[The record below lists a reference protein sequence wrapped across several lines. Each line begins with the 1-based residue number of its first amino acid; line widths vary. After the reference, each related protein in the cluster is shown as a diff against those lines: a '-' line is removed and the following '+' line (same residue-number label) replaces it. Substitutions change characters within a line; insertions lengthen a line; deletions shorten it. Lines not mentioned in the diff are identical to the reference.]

1 MAQKIIVKNKRTHE
15 LLELTLPEFKE
26 KFKAE
31 LKTALDSFEKQE
43 SRKIFLPAFCKPNNN
58 FESDFYF
65 SLCVGISII
74 CKIQTGT
81 SNASFN

>member
-1 MAQKIIVKNKRTHE
+1 MAQKIIVKNKRTRE

-31 LKTALDSFEKQE
+31 LKTALDNFEKQE
-43 SRKIFLPAFCKPNNN
+43 SRKNFLPSFVKPNNN

-65 SLCVGISII
+65 SLRWKYEMSAM
-74 CKIQTGT
+74 T
-81 SNASFN
+81 SLLPCQE

>member
-1 MAQKIIVKNKRTHE
+1 MAQKIIVKNKRSHE

-31 LKTALDSFEKQE
+31 LKIAHANFKMQE
-43 SRKIFLPAFCKPNNN
+43 SRKNILPSFVKPNNN

-65 SLCVGISII
+65 DLRWNFNNL
-74 CKIQTGT
+74 QN
-81 SNASFN
+81 SNWYIAYIL

>member
-1 MAQKIIVKNKRTHE
+1 MAQRIIVKNKRTRE

-31 LKTALDSFEKQE
+31 LKTALDNFEKQE
-43 SRKIFLPAFCKPNNN
+43 SRKNFLPAFCKPNNN

-65 SLCVGISII
+65 SLRWNFNNL
-74 CKIQTGT
+74 QN
-81 SNASFN
+81 SNWYIERIL

>member
-1 MAQKIIVKNKRTHE
+1 MAQKIIVKNKRTRE

-31 LKTALDSFEKQE
+31 LKTALDNFEKQE
-43 SRKIFLPAFCKPNNN
+43 SRKNFLPPYVRPNNN

-65 SLCVGISII
+65 SLRWNFNNL
-74 CKIQTGT
+74 QN
-81 SNASFN
+81 SNWYIERIL

>member
-1 MAQKIIVKNKRTHE
+1 MAQKIIVKNKRTRE

-31 LKTALDSFEKQE
+31 LKTALDNFEKQE
-43 SRKIFLPAFCKPNNN
+43 SWKNFLPPYVKPNNN

-65 SLCVGISII
+65 SLRWNFNNL
-74 CKIQTGT
+74 QN
-81 SNASFN
+81 SNWYIERIL

>member
-1 MAQKIIVKNKRTHE
+1 MTQKIIVKNKRTHE

-65 SLCVGISII
+65 SLRWNFNNL
-74 CKIQTGT
+74 QN
-81 SNASFN
+81 SNWYIERIL